1 MFSNITFVF
10 TFLLKEGLYHMMFY
24 DHIKIVAF
32 DCIMYI
38 LDRSKTRIFWKT
50 LEKLVSQRF
59 LIDIRIIFQNCF
71 TPRVIFHEQVT
82 LYPLEVKRGLKSGGS
97 GINLPFSIK

>member
-1 MFSNITFVF
+1 
-10 TFLLKEGLYHMMFY
+10 MMFY

-82 LYPLEVKRGLKSGGS
+82 LYPLEVKRGLKSGGLVL
-97 GINLPFSIK
+97 ICHFR